1 MCCISAQAL
10 PLASCRKATILAAH
24 GFVPTICLVPTMT
37 NASSDRSKHDPFS
50 TLSPGMYST
59 VVAFRSAKT
68 GWQWRTKLIW
78 KHRPTLGVK
87 SSRLGKCKKQ
97 NGKNLALWKSDVE
110 TTKYIHDDLG
120 LSPAEFLHHSV
131 AKHSC
136 ASSQHEVP
144 RN

>member
-1 MCCISAQAL
+1 MHTHD
-10 PLASCRKATILAAH
+10 RTTIEPHIYIA
-24 GFVPTICLVPTMT
+24 ICLVPTMT

-59 VVAFRSAKT
+59 VVASRSAKT

-120 LSPAEFLHHSV
+120 LSASEFLHHSV
-131 AKHSC
+131 VRHFC
-136 ASSQHEVP
+136 ASSQHEVVGIDSD
-144 RN
+144 